1 MQDCATGFI
10 ELQKGG
16 AVLRKG
22 RSFLERLAEDSD
34 LTMEPLPGQP
44 IVELA
49 GERRVLIENH
59 QGVKAYG
66 REKILVKVKFGY
78 VCVCG
83 CGLELLRMTREQLV
97 IRGRIDSVALQR
109 RG

>member
-1 MQDCATGFI
+1 MG
-10 ELQKGG
+10 
-16 AVLRKG
+16 KG
-22 RSFLERLAEDSD
+22 RFFLERLAEDTD
-34 LTMEPLPGQP
+34 LTMETIPGQP

-49 GERRVLIENH
+49 GDRRVLIENH

-66 REKILVKVKFGY
+66 REKILVKVKYGY

-83 CGLELLRMTREQLV
+83 CGLELIRMTREQLV
-97 IRGRIDSVALQR
+97 VRGRIDSVTLQR